1 MAMRRRA
8 GLLQCHVP
16 PFSPL
21 GSWWGWEEGDNV
33 GGHERAAASVG
44 LGGMER
50 DGAAG
55 WIWMEMSLHRALHW
69 GRNAPNAELL
79 ATPIPALHPS
89 PAPNPHLL
97 LCCI

>member
-1 MAMRRRA
+1 MWGDTSER
-8 GLLQCHVP
+8 LL
-16 PFSPL
+16 L
-21 GSWWGWEEGDNV
+21 WGWEGW
-33 GGHERAAASVG
+33 R
-44 LGGMER
+44 GM
-50 DGAAG
+50 G
-55 WIWMEMSLHRALHW
+55 WIWMEMSLHRAWHW